1 MIAHLRNYPLFVLI
15 MMIGALSMILPALHA
30 AKLGEWRV
38 MQIFLSYSL
47 LILIISVILGLS
59 LMNRTPRISARS
71 HLITIFLVYTLLP
84 VILALPFAALIPSI
98 GPCKGISRCYPA

>member
-1 MIAHLRNYPLFVLI
+1 
-15 MMIGALSMILPALHA
+15 MMIGALIMLVPAVHA
-30 AKLGEWRV
+30 AKLGELRV

-47 LILIISVILGLS
+47 FILIISVILGLA

-84 VILALPFAALIPSI
+84 
-98 GPCKGISRCYPA
+98 